1 MFLHGCHCQSHTR
14 GNDQMITRAEL
25 RGKPLDS
32 DCYRANKSLH
42 ESGFNDDR
50 VFCYGLYKDM
60 ADEIKDK
67 CKECKAFAG
76 NAEPYKGE

>member
-1 MFLHGCHCQSHTR
+1 MT
-14 GNDQMITRAEL
+14 TRAEL

-32 DCYRANKSLH
+32 DCHRANKSLH

-60 ADEIKDK
+60 ADEIKNK
-67 CKECKAFAG
+67 CKECKAFVG
-76 NAEPYKGE
+76 NAEPYKGVE